1 MRFKNELV
9 IGFISLVAIVALI
22 MGIRFVKGHNPFTN
36 TNMVYAIYDNV
47 GNLKEGNPMRIS
59 GLNVGQVVEV
69 RLMKESGAKVLV
81 GLNLQTD
88 YPIPANSV
96 AKIIDMDFIGSK
108 GVDIILGD
116 SEELLE
122 IGDTLASGYAVGMI
136 NKIEDQLSPLSHKVE
151 KLITNFNVTLKSIE
165 NASNGVNT
173 LLSENQQSIRESID
187 NFNNLSL
194 SLKETAQKTNTVLE
208 TFNDK
213 MDSLQMMEI
222 AQLVKDFD
230 KLATDISATVEGLN
244 RGEGSLG
251 KLMTDEQ
258 LYTNLTR
265 SSKELED
272 LLRDLKENPKRY
284 VHFSVFGKKDK

>member
-1 MRFKNELV
+1 
-9 IGFISLVAIVALI
+9 
-22 MGIRFVKGHNPFTN
+22 
-36 TNMVYAIYDNV
+36 
-47 GNLKEGNPMRIS
+47 
-59 GLNVGQVVEV
+59 
-69 RLMKESGAKVLV
+69 
-81 GLNLQTD
+81 
-88 YPIPANSV
+88 
-96 AKIIDMDFIGSK
+96 
-108 GVDIILGD
+108 LGD